1 MTKTSNLA
9 AILLTGALLVSGCAK
24 DPAKDVPSA
33 NVSSST
39 PTAQTTPG
47 ATPAPVATTDG
58 SAAEGTAYA
67 FADDAEVAFVG
78 SKVTGSH
85 DGGFKEVDGS
95 VTVPGENL
103 EQATVVLNIDMNSV
117 YSDDEKLTEH
127 LKSDDFFDIANHPTA
142 SFQSTSIVKSDS
154 GYNVTGDLT
163 LRGTTKAVTFP
174 AEISMEE
181 DVVTTKAEFSINR
194 KDFNIVYKGK
204 PDDLI
209 RENVVIKF
217 DLKANKQGA

>member
-47 ATPAPVATTDG
+47 ATPAPVATTAG

-103 EQATVVLNIDMNSV
+103 EQATVDLNIDMNSV

-174 AEISMEE
+174 AEISIEE